1 MQNALGLSFQHY
13 RGKDELMEW
22 LNTLPIL
29 SKEPIFARSHDT
41 TGNQPP
47 RTNGFITV
55 IAIVFSKEFRGP
67 YTMIKLLFTLIKK
80 DIQWGKRNRI
90 NQKSRQS

>member
-1 MQNALGLSFQHY
+1 LQNALGLSFQHY

-22 LNTLPIL
+22 LNTFPIL
-29 SKEPIFARSHDT
+29 SKEPIFARSHGT

-47 RTNGFITV
+47 RMNEFIAV
-55 IAIVFSKEFRGP
+55 IAIVFSKEFGGSN
-67 YTMIKLLFTLIKK
+67 TILKLLFTLIKK
-80 DIQWGKRNRI
+80 DIQWEKRNRI